1 MGCAKLPP
9 MRSLPF
15 LLAALIVPTA
25 ARAACL
31 PVRVMTYNIRL
42 DLASDGVNRWS
53 ARRDFLVGQV
63 ALMRP
68 GLLGLQEVVPGQKAD
83 LERMLPGYT
92 FLGLPREDGK
102 TKGEY
107 SNLAVERAAFRVRA
121 SGTFWLSPTP
131 DRPSKGWDAAFSRIA
146 TWARVTR
153 SADGKRLLV
162 LNSHFDHR
170 GEVAKLE
177 GAKQVAA
184 WLKAHRRP
192 GETVIMLGDLN
203 STPDS
208 PPLAALTGDGGL
220 KDSHSASASPPVGPD
235 GTFNNFVTV
244 PTDSNR
250 IDYVLA
256 DPDVAVDRYA
266 VLAWHGH
273 GGRVASDHWPVVADL
288 KLCR

>member
-1 MGCAKLPP
+1 
-9 MRSLPF
+9 MRKF
-15 LLAALIVPTA
+15 IVLAAAIITSTSA
-25 ARAACL
+25 HAACL
-31 PVRVMTYNIRL
+31 PLRVMSYNIRL
-42 DLASDGVNRWS
+42 DIASDGVNRWS

-63 ALMRP
+63 ALMKP
-68 GLLGLQEVVPGQKAD
+68 GLLGLQEVVPGQKAG
-83 LERMLPGYT
+83 LERMLPGYV

-102 TKGEY
+102 TRGEY
-107 SNLAVERAAFRVRA
+107 SNLLVDRVAFRVRT

-146 TWARVTR
+146 TWARLTR
-153 SADGKRLLV
+153 VADGKRLLV

-177 GAKQVAA
+177 GARQVAA
-184 WLKAHRRP
+184 WLKANRRP
-192 GETVIMLGDLN
+192 GEALIMLGDLN

-220 KDSHSASASPPVGPD
+220 RDSRPASSSPPVGPE
-235 GTFNNFVTV
+235 GTFNAFVTV
-244 PTDSNR
+244 PADSKR

-256 DPDVAVDRYA
+256 DPDVAVERYA
-266 VLAWHGH
+266 VLAWHGD

-288 KLCR
+288 KVCR